1 MEQQDEVQL
10 MPADSE
16 RGNQPLIVGIGELLW
31 DMLPD
36 GPQLG
41 GAVSN
46 FCVMASRLGDHGV
59 IASRV
64 GDDKLGHDALALLA
78 ELPVDSSHVQT
89 DASHVTGTV
98 TVSLADGQ
106 PRYVIH
112 EPVAWDYLEFT
123 PAWLKLAQT
132 ADAVCFGTLA
142 QRNANAQRTIH
153 GFLAETRP
161 GCLRLLDV
169 NLREPYYSSRTLE
182 ASLEFATVLK
192 MNDGEVPQVL
202 ELLSMP
208 HSKETTPEALVTGA
222 RSLIDEF
229 QLALVCI
236 TMGGNGSLIIGPSQV
251 DRHPGVPCKVVD
263 TVGAGDTFTAAFTH
277 YYLKGAPL
285 SVLNEAAN
293 QWGAWMASQ
302 RGAMPKLDNA
312 QREAIDAAIAR
323 VAGPLHGAA
332 VLKAL

>member
-1 MEQQDEVQL
+1 MERETENQL
-10 MPADSE
+10 PRTQGS
-16 RGNQPLIVGIGELLW
+16 RNGKPLIVGIGELLW

-64 GDDKLGHDALALLA
+64 GDDKLGHEALAQLA
-78 ELPVDSSHVQT
+78 TLPADSSKIQLDT
-89 DASHVTGTV
+89 SHVTSTV

-106 PRYVIH
+106 PRYIIH
-112 EPVAWDYLEFT
+112 EPVAWDFLEFT
-123 PAWLKLAQT
+123 PDWLKLAQT

-142 QRNANAQRTIH
+142 QRNADAQRTIQ

-161 GCLRLLDV
+161 GCMRLLDV

-182 ASLEFATVLK
+182 TSLEFATVLK

-202 ELLSMP
+202 DLLSMP
-208 HSKETTPEALVTGA
+208 HTRQTTPEALVTGA

-236 TMGGNGSLIIGPSQV
+236 TMGGSGSLLVGPSQV
-251 DRHPGVPCKVVD
+251 DRHPGVPCNVVD

-302 RGAMPKLDNA
+302 RGAMPKLDDET
-312 QREAIDAAIAR
+312 RDAIEAAIAR
-323 VAGPLHGAA
+323 VDGSSHGGPGI
-332 VLKAL
+332 KA

>member
-1 MEQQDEVQL
+1 MERQNEVRLPPTESTQ
-10 MPADSE
+10 SSK
-16 RGNQPLIVGIGELLW
+16 RLIVGIGELLW

-41 GAVSN
+41 GTVSN
-46 FCVMASRLGDHGV
+46 FCVTASRLGDHAV
-59 IASRV
+59 IASRI
-64 GDDKLGHDALALLA
+64 GDDILGDEALAVLA
-78 ELPVDSSHVQT
+78 GLPVDSSQIQR
-89 DASHVTGTV
+89 DASHVTSTV
-98 TVSLADGQ
+98 TVSLIDGQ

-123 PAWLKLAQT
+123 SEWLKLAQT

-142 QRNANAQRTIH
+142 QRNASAQRTIQS
-153 GFLAETRP
+153 FLAETKP
-161 GCLRLLDV
+161 GCMKLLDV

-182 ASLEFATVLK
+182 TSLEFATVLK

-202 ELLSMP
+202 DLLSMP
-208 HSKETTPEALVTGA
+208 HSSETTPEALVTGA
-222 RSLIDEF
+222 RALIDEF

-236 TMGGNGSLIIGPSQV
+236 TMGGNGSLLIGPTQV
-251 DRHPGVPCKVVD
+251 DRHPGVACKVVD

-277 YYLKGAPL
+277 YYLRGAPL

-302 RGAMPKLDNA
+302 RGAMPKLQDA
-312 QREAIDAAIAR
+312 QRDMINAAIEK
-323 VAGPLHGAA
+323 VSGPLHGSAGWKA
-332 VLKAL
+332 V

>member
-1 MEQQDEVQL
+1 MERQNEIQL
-10 MPADSE
+10 PHPDSTNS
-16 RGNQPLIVGIGELLW
+16 RKRIIVGIGELLW

-46 FCVMASRLGDHGV
+46 FSVMASRLGDHGV
-59 IASRV
+59 IASRI
-64 GDDKLGHDALALLA
+64 GDDKLGHEALAQLA
-78 ELPVDSSHVQT
+78 ALPVDSSHIQRDT
-89 DASHVTGTV
+89 SHVTSTV
-98 TVSLADGQ
+98 TVTLIGGQ

-112 EPVAWDYLEFT
+112 EPVAWDFLEFT
-123 PAWLKLAQT
+123 PEWLKLAQT

-153 GFLAETRP
+153 GFLAETKP
-161 GCLRLLDV
+161 NCVRLLDV

-182 ASLEFATVLK
+182 TSLEFATVLK

-202 ELLSMP
+202 DLLSMP
-208 HSKETTPEALVTGA
+208 HTKETTPEALVTGA

-236 TMGGNGSLIIGPSQV
+236 TMGGNGSLLVGPSQV

-302 RGAMPKLDNA
+302 RGAMPKLEEA
-312 QREAIDAAIAR
+312 QRGAIESAIAR
-323 VAGPLHGAA
+323 VAGPLHGGPSLNA
-332 VLKAL
+332 

>member
-1 MEQQDEVQL
+1 MDRQNEAESRQPGPLQ
-10 MPADSE
+10 A
-16 RGNQPLIVGIGELLW
+16 RQPLIVGIGELLW

-64 GDDKLGHDALALLA
+64 GDDPLGRQALALLGA
-78 ELPVDSSHVQT
+78 MPVDSSYIQQDV
-89 DASHVTGTV
+89 SHVTGSV
-98 TVSLADGQ
+98 TLTLVEGQ
-106 PRYVIH
+106 ARYTIH
-112 EPVAWDYLEFT
+112 EPVAWDYLQFT
-123 PAWLKLAQT
+123 PDWLKLAQT

-142 QRNANAQRTIH
+142 QRNGDSQRTIQ
-153 GFLAETRP
+153 GFLAETKPQCVRI
-161 GCLRLLDV
+161 LDV
-169 NLREPYYSSRTLE
+169 NLREPYYFSRTLE
-182 ASLEFATVLK
+182 ASLEVATVLK

-208 HSKETTPEALVTGA
+208 HSKRITPDALVTGA

-236 TMGGNGSLIIGPSQV
+236 TMGSSGSLLVGPTQV
-251 DRHPGVPCKVVD
+251 DRHHGVKCKVVD
-263 TVGAGDTFTAAFTH
+263 TVGAGDTFTAALTH
-277 YYLKGAPL
+277 YYLQGAPL
-285 SVLNEAAN
+285 VVMNEAAN

-302 RGAMPKLDNA
+302 RGAMPTLKDA
-312 QREAIDAAIAR
+312 QRQAIDAAIEK
-323 VAGPLHGAA
+323 VAVPRP
-332 VLKAL
+332 

>member
-1 MEQQDEVQL
+1 MERENEQLPRMQD
-10 MPADSE
+10 ARSG
-16 RGNQPLIVGIGELLW
+16 RPLIVGIGELLW

-64 GDDKLGHDALALLA
+64 GDDKLGHEALAQLA
-78 ELPVDSSHVQT
+78 TLPVDSSQIQRDT
-89 DASHVTGTV
+89 SHVTSTV
-98 TVSLADGQ
+98 TVSLVDGQ
-106 PRYVIH
+106 PRYIIH
-112 EPVAWDYLEFT
+112 EPVAWDFLEFT
-123 PAWLKLAQT
+123 PDWLKLAQA

-142 QRNANAQRTIH
+142 QRNANAQRTIQ
-153 GFLAETRP
+153 GFLAETKP
-161 GCLRLLDV
+161 GCMRLLDV

-182 ASLEFATVLK
+182 TSLEFASVLK

-202 ELLSMP
+202 DLLSMP
-208 HSKETTPEALVTGA
+208 HTSQTTPEALVTGA

-236 TMGGNGSLIIGPSQV
+236 TMGGSGSLLVGPSQV
-251 DRHPGVPCKVVD
+251 DRHPGVPCSVVD

-293 QWGAWMASQ
+293 RWGAWMASQ
-302 RGAMPKLDNA
+302 RGAMPRLEDA
-312 QREAIDAAIAR
+312 QRDAIEAAIAR
-323 VAGPLHGAA
+323 VGVSSHGGPGT
-332 VLKAL
+332 KAR